1 MATLQ
6 ERYFNVLTER
16 VRTEKYP
23 SHQMLD
29 WIEASIATSDQMVEY
44 IEMLMQNVS
53 ECRYPSY
60 QMLERIRRMM
70 LVIAR
75 A

>member
-6 ERYFNVLTER
+6 ERYFNVLMER
-16 VRTEKYP
+16 FRTDKFP
-23 SHQMLD
+23 SPQQLD
-29 WIEASIATSDQMVEY
+29 WIEASIATSDQLVEY
-44 IEMLMQNVS
+44 VETLMQNVS

-60 QMLERIRRMM
+60 QILERIRRMM
-70 LVIAR
+70 LVIAQ